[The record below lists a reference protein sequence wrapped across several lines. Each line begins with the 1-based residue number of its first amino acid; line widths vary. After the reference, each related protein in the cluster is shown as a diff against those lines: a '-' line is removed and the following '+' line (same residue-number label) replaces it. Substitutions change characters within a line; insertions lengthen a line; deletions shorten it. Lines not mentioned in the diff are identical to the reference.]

1 MSKRL
6 NRDKA
11 EVSTLVE
18 GLAVV
23 LREAGSDLDSIAV
36 PGFGT
41 FKSVKTEEKIVA
53 DEATGERTLLP
64 PSITMEFQTSI
75 VLRKKLSR

>member
-6 NRDKA
+6 NRDTA